1 MRKAHAAMRIDDF
14 RSGCPIAS
22 TLDLIGD
29 RWTLVLMRDL
39 VNGKSRYKDFLDSP
53 ERIASNILTARL
65 TSMEQEG
72 LIKSRPYQL
81 RPKRFEYKLT
91 SKGAALMPVLQEIC
105 RWGEAHL
112 PKRWKAPAAFM
123 NKKPVDLT

>member
-22 TLDLIGD
+22 TLDLVGD

-123 NKKPVDLT
+123 NKKPDDLT